1 MGARGGVWLAAAMAL
16 LVGCGGGDGGADAEL
31 PQADGAIGLDAGP
44 DADADSAVDSVA
56 DGEIASDLPTQGD
69 SAADAETAPEVEA
82 DAGGDSGA
90 DSGADGDADGAG
102 DAETGPDAVFCVK
115 GVVACAG
122 DALTE
127 CVDPGQ
133 APLLLTTCALGCDLA
148 LPACRTACSPGET
161 LPCKS
166 GVTRRCAES
175 GDAAVSVARCLGACA
190 ADGESCQALGETD
203 RTLPTGEGD
212 IDEVAR
218 FAADGA
224 GAHFGVV
231 WSRVLAPSLRLL
243 VTDHDGNVLYGPLE
257 LPSSQGLEPTQIQ
270 VVGRPG
276 GGFGVLALEPDIEA
290 GAAKFT
296 LWRVDAGG
304 LGSPPVAA
312 LVIAEAHR
320 SLPSLVALGEEL
332 AVYSVGKTEG
342 GEILERQRFGP
353 DGSASAMESVDS
365 AGAQR
370 FDVAAVRTGTDAAHV
385 YAAISGGVRL
395 STSTL
400 ATASGSSKGI
410 GIDDLLIANTAGA
423 PGKSAVLA
431 LRFPEVGPEEFA
443 YRIEGPGAGSWVSV
457 GTSDLVDWAFVALE
471 AGGARVVTQD
481 PSGALWVASGDAAA
495 LGGAKPLWVPQAGS
509 TRTDFRL
516 VRSETLEH
524 PRLMA
529 LGRDAP
535 GSPATL
541 RIRRLPAP

>member
-1 MGARGGVWLAAAMAL
+1 MGARGGLVLAVVMAL
-16 LVGCGGGDGGADAEL
+16 LAGCGGEDGGADATAEL
-31 PQADGAIGLDAGP
+31 PQADGAEVADTRADADAGP
-44 DADADSAVDSVA
+44 EVGADSAA
-56 DGEIASDLPTQGD
+56 DAGADAEIASDL
-69 SAADAETAPEVEA
+69 EI
-82 DAGGDSGA
+82 GGDSSGDGA
-90 DSGADGDADGAG
+90 AEVDSDGDGEVDGGADGVA
-102 DAETGPDAVFCVK
+102 DAETGPDVARCVK
-115 GVVACAG
+115 GAVACTG
-122 DALTE
+122 GALTE

-133 APLLLTTCALGCDLA
+133 APLLLTTCALGCDPV
-148 LPACRTACSPGET
+148 LPACRATCAPGET

-166 GVTRRCAES
+166 GVTRRCADG
-175 GDAAVSVARCLGACA
+175 GDGAVSVARCLGACA
-190 ADGESCQALGETD
+190 AGGETCEALGEKD

-212 IDEVAR
+212 LDEVAR

-224 GAHFGVV
+224 GERFGVV

-257 LPSSQGLEPTQIQ
+257 LPSSQGLEPTQLQ

-276 GGFGVLALEPDIEA
+276 GGFGVMALQPDVEA
-290 GAAKFT
+290 GMAKFT
-296 LWRVDAGG
+296 LWRVDAG
-304 LGSPPVAA
+304 PPPAVA

-320 SLPSLVALGEEL
+320 GLPSLVALGDEL
-332 AVYSVGKTEG
+332 AVYSVGETEG
-342 GEILERQRFGP
+342 GEILQRQRFGP
-353 DGSASAMESVDS
+353 DGSVSAMESVDS

-370 FDVAAVRTGTDAAHV
+370 FDVAAVRTGIDAAHV

-410 GIDDLLIANTAGA
+410 GVDDLLIANTAGA
-423 PGKSAVLA
+423 PGSSAVLA

-443 YRIEGPGAGSWVSV
+443 YRIEGAGAGSWVSV
-457 GTSDLVDWAFVALE
+457 GSADLVDWAFVALE

-481 PSGALWVASGDAAA
+481 PSGALWVASGDATS
-495 LGGAKPLWVPQAGS
+495 LGGAEALWSPQAGS

-516 VRSETLEH
+516 VRSETLEQ

-529 LGRDAP
+529 LGRDAA

>member
-1 MGARGGVWLAAAMAL
+1 MRARRGVWLAAAIAL
-16 LVGCGGGDGGADAEL
+16 LAGCGGEDGAADATAELPRADVVLGGDAQADADGGAEADADATGDAGVDAEIADELEAGGDAASETEIATDAASDADADGGADA
-31 PQADGAIGLDAGP
+31 
-44 DADADSAVDSVA
+44 
-56 DGEIASDLPTQGD
+56 
-69 SAADAETAPEVEA
+69 
-82 DAGGDSGA
+82 
-90 DSGADGDADGAG
+90 
-102 DAETGPDAVFCVK
+102 DAETGPDVVFCVK

-133 APLLLTTCALGCDLA
+133 PPVLLTTCSLGCDPV
-148 LPACRTACSPGET
+148 LPACRTTCAPGEV
-161 LPCKS
+161 LPCKA
-166 GVTRRCAES
+166 GVTRRCADS
-175 GDAAVSVARCLGACA
+175 GSGAVTVARCLGACS
-190 ADGESCQALGETD
+190 ADGQTCQPLGESD

-224 GAHFGVV
+224 GEFFGVV
-231 WSRVLAPSLRLL
+231 WSRVLAPSLHLL
-243 VTDHDGNVLYGPLE
+243 VTDHDGNVLHGPLE
-257 LPSSQGLEPTQIQ
+257 LPGSQGIEPTQLQ

-276 GGFGVLALEPDIEA
+276 GGFGVMALEPDVEA
-290 GAAKFT
+290 GMAKFT
-296 LWRVDAGG
+296 LWRVDGG
-304 LGSPPVAA
+304 APPVAT
-312 LVIAEAHR
+312 LVIAGAHR

-332 AVYSVGKTEG
+332 AVYSVGTNAG
-342 GEILERQRFGP
+342 GDILERQRFGL

-385 YAAISGGVRL
+385 YAAISSGVRL

-400 ATASGSSKGI
+400 ATASGSSKSI

-423 PGKSAVLA
+423 PGLSAVLA

-457 GTSDLVDWAFVALE
+457 GSADLVDWAFVALE

-481 PSGALWVASGDAAA
+481 PSGALKVASGNATT
-495 LGGAKPLWVPQAGS
+495 LGVAKPLWSPQGGS

-516 VRSETLEH
+516 VRSHTLES
-524 PRLMA
+524 PRLMS

-535 GSPATL
+535 ESPATL
-541 RIRRLPAP
+541 HVRRIPAL